1 MDIYFTYENGTCNQ
15 FQDKPGGKKE
25 EITIVVAP
33 LRVEGTGTETLKVI
47 SGCNMWQGCNNPN
60 CFYSAGSR
68 KKPKIEAKPSKTVK
82 KLKE

>member
-15 FQDKPGGKKE
+15 FQENEGGEKE

-33 LRVEGTGTETLKVI
+33 LRVEGKETDSLKVI

-60 CFYSAGSR
+60 CSYSKAGRMKPRFKANPR
-68 KKPKIEAKPSKTVK
+68 KSVK
-82 KLKE
+82 G